1 LDVIAEA
8 TAAMPMNEP
17 IEIAKAVHAK
27 QQ

>member
-1 LDVIAEA
+1 VIAEA